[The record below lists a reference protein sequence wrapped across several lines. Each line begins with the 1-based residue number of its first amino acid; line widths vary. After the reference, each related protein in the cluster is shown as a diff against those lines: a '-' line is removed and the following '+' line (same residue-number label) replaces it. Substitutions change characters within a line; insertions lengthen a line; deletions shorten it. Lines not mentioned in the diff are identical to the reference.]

1 MKKNYQKPAMRIVTV
16 QHHQHLLAGS
26 LQSVESIQSNL
37 DDESDV
43 MFDWGGGSNT
53 GAR

>member
-26 LQSVESIQSNL
+26 LQRVQSNL